1 MRLMKSPFLFST
13 LSMLAVSLMA
23 QQAPE
28 PPLEFPA
35 LTLPQARAE
44 ALNSN
49 PELKAAEAGWRAS
62 QGGTRQART
71 LLNPGLEVSRDDF
84 GGSLPMDQRAP
95 QEALALT
102 QTVRLSGKRQA
113 EIAAADSASAAAVE
127 RYRQVR
133 LDVLTGVERQFA
145 ELLGAQ
151 ERERIATENLDT
163 AQEMARVV
171 QALVEAGEASPIEAV
186 RAQNE
191 QDLAAIDYQG
201 ALQDLATAK
210 STLARTLGMSSVHF
224 ERAEGTLAEEVA
236 VPDEEAVLLT
246 LQRLPDL
253 ARLSAETRRLE
264 ASLQRAR
271 REAIPDP
278 TFSVGMKRYT
288 TTQEKAYFAGVAIP
302 IPLFNRNRGGIIEAS
317 ARLDQ
322 GQLEMR
328 AEEIRLRALVATTRS
343 SLRRSA
349 DEVASLRER
358 VLPKAEQV
366 YSAVNEGYLR
376 GKFRLLDLLEARR
389 SLASLR
395 LRFVDAVVRLNLAKA
410 DMDRLSVNDPTLTE
424 GATP

>member
-1 MRLMKSPFLFST
+1 
-13 LSMLAVSLMA
+13 
-23 QQAPE
+23 
-28 PPLEFPA
+28 
-35 LTLPQARAE
+35 
-44 ALNSN
+44 
-49 PELKAAEAGWRAS
+49 
-62 QGGTRQART
+62 
-71 LLNPGLEVSRDDF
+71 
-84 GGSLPMDQRAP
+84 MDQRAP